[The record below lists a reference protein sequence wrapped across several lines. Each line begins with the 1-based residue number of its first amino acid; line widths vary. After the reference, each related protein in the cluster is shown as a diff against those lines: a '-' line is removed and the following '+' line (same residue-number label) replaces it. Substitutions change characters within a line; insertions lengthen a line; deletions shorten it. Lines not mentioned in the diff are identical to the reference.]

1 MKLIKI
7 NQSKVGDSKEVPG
20 LVNCQVEYEVKT
32 AKGTLDYQGPK
43 ITPDLWHQVLS
54 FFRWTHK
61 EHQSECQVRL
71 YVHLKLGRWAAWA
84 FPQQA
89 RTGMTAKE
97 LPVPETPEKARER
110 FASWHSEPSDD
121 WFYFGTV
128 HHHCSASAFQ
138 SSTDEQNE
146 WNQDGL
152 HITVGKMDEERHD
165 LHARF
170 YLGGNCFEPDLSL
183 FWEIDPELAE
193 QVPPLMHDELARYQ
207 MCEKVTVDFP
217 DTWRANLIETRKE
230 EHPLSADRFWGREE
244 ESLQVPLRLRLDD
257 ALEEISQRCAILSI
271 HEDQWLRELQSL
283 TEDDVNQIL
292 IVACIRHGVM
302 PEDLLAGASSSLLE
316 YNWLEH

>member
-20 LVNCQVEYEVKT
+20 LVNCQIEYEVKT
-32 AKGTLDYQGPK
+32 AKGALDYQGPK
-43 ITPDLWHQVLS
+43 LTPDLWHQVLS

-71 YVHLKLGRWAAWA
+71 YVNTKLGRWAAWA

-97 LPVPETPEKARER
+97 LPVPESPEKARER
-110 FASWHSEPSDD
+110 FASWQSEPSDD
-121 WFYFGTV
+121 WLYFGTV

-193 QVPPLMHDELARYQ
+193 QVPSSIHDELARYQ

-217 DTWRANLIETRKE
+217 DAWRDHLVETRKE

-244 ESLQVPLRLRLDD
+244 EGLQVPLRLRLDD
-257 ALEEISQRCAILSI
+257 ALEEISQRCAVLAI
-271 HEDQWLRELQSL
+271 HEDHWLRELQSL

-292 IVACIRHGVM
+292 VAACIRHGVT
-302 PEDLLAGASSSLLE
+302 PEDLLAGASSSLPE
-316 YNWLEH
+316 HNWLEH